1 MENVAKLLPRLNI
14 NPNFASP
21 QLLLLAC
28 ILRCLYSVTLS
39 QEFSLCLCGRHCIG
53 KTPRETL
60 LTQPR
65 NRATDCVMPGRKRQ
79 TKWGT
84 GLWQWRSSLL
94 PSRRVIVKTTSPL
107 PQKSLTG
114 VVDLKLP
121 PLFPSH
127 PQLSEILPVL
137 IQIYLSSGHLSGLDF
152 SDEVRFGSGKV
163 ADLLTTF
170 SESILS
176 VSLLER
182 GTESWVLPVG

>member
-1 MENVAKLLPRLNI
+1 MENVTKLLPRLNI
-14 NPNFASP
+14 NPIFASP

-39 QEFSLCLCGRHCIG
+39 QEFPLCLCGRHYIG
-53 KTPRETL
+53 VTPRGTL
-60 LTQPR
+60 LTHSG
-65 NRATDCVMPGRKRQ
+65 NYATVSCLVKKRQ
-79 TKWGT
+79 PKWGT
-84 GLWQWRSSLL
+84 GLWQWRSLL
-94 PSRRVIVKTTSPL
+94 PPSRRVRVKTTSPL
-107 PQKSLTG
+107 PPKSLTG
-114 VVDLKLP
+114 VVDLKVP

-127 PQLSEILPVL
+127 SQLSEILLVL
-137 IQIYLSSGHLSGLDF
+137 IQIHLSSGHLSGLDF

-176 VSLLER
+176 ISLLER